1 MPTRPLI
8 IPAASPLP
16 EEAARVFKGGGVIA
30 YPTET
35 FYGLCVDPFNP
46 AAVERLFSLKGRSF
60 RSPVAVIIAEA
71 GMLPMVAEEVPLPHD
86 AAKLMERFWPGPLTI
101 VLKALPSVPPMLTAG
116 TGSIGV
122 RVSGNPAARAL
133 SKALSS
139 PITATSAN
147 PSGKRPSRTPEE
159 VLEYFN
165 GSIDILMDGGRL
177 AGRLGST
184 IVDVSGDGAK
194 VIREGEIPSSE
205 VLSVLR

>member
-35 FYGLCVDPFNP
+35 FYGLCVDPFNA

-60 RSPVAVIIAEA
+60 RSPVTVIIAEG
-71 GMLPMVAEEVPLPHD
+71 GMLQMVAEEVPHD

-101 VLKALPSVPPMLTAG
+101 VLKALPSVPPILTAG

-122 RVSGNPAARAL
+122 RVSSHPAARAL

-147 PSGKRPSRTPEE
+147 PSGKNPSRTPEE

-165 GSIDILMDGGRL
+165 GSIDILMDGGTL

-184 IVDVSGDGAK
+184 IVDVSVDGAR